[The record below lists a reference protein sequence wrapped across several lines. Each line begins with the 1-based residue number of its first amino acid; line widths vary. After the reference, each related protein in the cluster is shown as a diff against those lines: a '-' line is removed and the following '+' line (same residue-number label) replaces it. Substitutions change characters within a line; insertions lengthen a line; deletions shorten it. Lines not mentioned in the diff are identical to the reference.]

1 VTIIDEQY
9 IGGQRIILGDCL
21 EVMPK
26 LKCFDALV
34 TDPPYGLNEIDGGF
48 KGITGFNGKK
58 TAGKPIARRKY
69 KKGWDKKRPTR
80 QAFKLMLNSANNSII
95 FGGNYFTDLLPVSG
109 HWLVWDKK
117 NTMPSFSDCELAWTN
132 IDKKSVKL
140 LTYEYNG
147 LIGKREERVHPTQ
160 KPVEVMQWAIQKAR
174 NPKTIL
180 DPYVG
185 SGTTLVACE
194 KLGLNGTGIEVNK
207 EFYDIACERVF
218 QATREPDLFVPK
230 PEQPEQINIQLLD
243 TSEDA

>member
-1 VTIIDEQY
+1 MTIIDEQF

-21 EVMPK
+21 KVMPE
-26 LKCFDALV
+26 LNRFDALV
-34 TDPPYGLNEIDGGF
+34 TDPPYGIKQDKGFSGSGGF
-48 KGITGFNGKK
+48 NNQGSG
-58 TAGKPIARRKY
+58 IARKQYR
-69 KKGWDKKRPTR
+69 GDWDSERPTPT
-80 QAFKLMLNSANNSII
+80 AFDLMLNSADNSII

-147 LIGKREERVHPTQ
+147 LLGKREKRVHPTQ
-160 KPVEVMQWAIQKAR
+160 KPVEVMQWAIQKTR
-174 NPKTIL
+174 NSKTIL

-218 QATREPDLFVPK
+218 EATREPDLFVPK
-230 PEQPEQINIQLLD
+230 PEQPKQINIQLQD
-243 TSEDA
+243 TSEGA